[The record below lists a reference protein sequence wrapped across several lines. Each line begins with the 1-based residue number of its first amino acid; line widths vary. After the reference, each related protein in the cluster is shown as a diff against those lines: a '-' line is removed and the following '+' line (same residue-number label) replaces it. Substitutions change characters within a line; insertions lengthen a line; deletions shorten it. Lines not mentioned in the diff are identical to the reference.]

1 MDLRLNTRLDPLL
14 DMARAAAGAVDRTAF
29 LPVVAR
35 GIAEVLEADACEV
48 WLDVG
53 GPTLSALYRAPSAGA
68 PPRSP
73 ERRALTEIMTEAEVA
88 HVDGWLCVPLPQTA
102 GTGTRGVIALTRAA
116 APNAEEVTLVEV
128 AATLARLGLDAAD
141 AGRFD
146 AESRDQFVALLGHD
160 LRAPLANV
168 RVGAQLAQRNLDVGD
183 MDSVRKALAIIESQS
198 GRLLARLEALLDAVA
213 ATGGW
218 LIKLEPLDLGAMA
231 AATIEPFAL
240 AAEQTGSGTT
250 FAVDVAP
257 GTPHARGDAAQI
269 ARVLEHLVDNAA
281 KYAPGKPIAVQIRAS
296 EGGVRLD
303 VTDRG
308 PGIRPEDV
316 DRVFTPFGRGRN
328 TGDKEGYGL
337 GLYLARNI
345 ARSHGGRLW
354 IARTSPSGTTMSLTL
369 PLADDA
375 SR

>member
-1 MDLRLNTRLDPLL
+1 MDLQLNTRLDPLL

-53 GPTLSALYRAPSAGA
+53 GPTLSALHRAPGSGA

-73 ERRALTEIMTEAEVA
+73 ERRALAEVMAEAEVA
-88 HVDGWLCVPLPQTA
+88 HIDGWLCVPLPQTA
-102 GTGTRGVIALTRAA
+102 GTGTRGVIALSRSV

-146 AESRDQFVALLGHD
+146 ADARDQFLALLGHD
-160 LRAPLANV
+160 LRAPLSNV

-183 MDSVRKALAIIESQS
+183 MDSVRKALTIIESQS

-231 AATIEPFAL
+231 ASSIEPFAL
-240 AAEQTGSGTT
+240 AAEERATGTT
-250 FAVDVAP
+250 FDVKVDA
-257 GTPHARGDAAQI
+257 GTPLARGDASQI
-269 ARVLEHLVDNAA
+269 ARVIEHLIDNAA
-281 KYAPGKPIAVQIRAS
+281 KYAPGKPVNVRIHAS

-303 VTDRG
+303 ITDRG

-369 PLADDA
+369 PVAA
-375 SR
+375 EPSQ

>member
-53 GPTLSALYRAPSAGA
+53 GPALSALYRAPGAGA

-73 ERRALTEIMTEAEVA
+73 ERRALSEIMTEAEIA

-231 AATIEPFAL
+231 AATVEPFAL
-240 AAEQTGSGTT
+240 AAEQAGSGTT
-250 FAVDVAP
+250 FVVDVAP

-328 TGDKEGYGL
+328 SGDKDGYGL

-369 PLADDA
+369 PLAEDA

>member
-53 GPTLSALYRAPSAGA
+53 GPTLSALYRAPGAGA

-73 ERRALTEIMTEAEVA
+73 ERRALAEVMAEAEVA

-102 GTGTRGVIALTRAA
+102 GTGTRGVIALTRTA
-116 APNAEEVTLVEV
+116 APNAEEVTIVEV

-160 LRAPLANV
+160 LRAPLSNV
-168 RVGAQLAQRNLDVGD
+168 RVGAQLAQRNLDAGD

-218 LIKLEPLDLGAMA
+218 LIKLEALDLGAMA
-231 AATIEPFAL
+231 AAAIEPFAL
-240 AAEQTGSGTT
+240 AAEEKGTGTT
-250 FAVDVAP
+250 FVLDLAP
-257 GTPHARGDAAQI
+257 GTPPARGDAAQI
-269 ARVLEHLVDNAA
+269 ARVLEHLIDNAA
-281 KYAPGKPIAVQIRAS
+281 KYAPGKPIVVHVGAA
-296 EGGVRLD
+296 EGGIRLD

-328 TGDKEGYGL
+328 SGDKDGYGL

-369 PLADDA
+369 PLADEP

>member
-53 GPTLSALYRAPSAGA
+53 GPTLSALYRAPGAGA

-73 ERRALTEIMTEAEVA
+73 ERRALAEVMAEAEVA

-102 GTGTRGVIALTRAA
+102 GTGTRGVIALTRTA
-116 APNAEEVTLVEV
+116 APNAEEVTIVEV

-160 LRAPLANV
+160 LRAPLSNV
-168 RVGAQLAQRNLDVGD
+168 RVGAQLAQRNLDAGD

-218 LIKLEPLDLGAMA
+218 LIKLEALDLGAMA
-231 AATIEPFAL
+231 AAAIEPFAL
-240 AAEQTGSGTT
+240 AAEEKGAGTT
-250 FAVDVAP
+250 FVLDVAP
-257 GTPHARGDAAQI
+257 GTPPARGDAAQI

-281 KYAPGKPIAVQIRAS
+281 KYAPGKPIVVHVGAA
-296 EGGVRLD
+296 EGGIRLD

-328 TGDKEGYGL
+328 SGDKDGYGL

-369 PLADDA
+369 PLADEP

>member
-35 GIAEVLEADACEV
+35 GIAEVVEADACEV

-53 GPTLSALYRAPSAGA
+53 GPTLSALYRAPGAGA

-73 ERRALTEIMTEAEVA
+73 ERRSLTEVMAEAEVA
-88 HVDGWLCVPLPQTA
+88 HIDGWLCVPLPQTA
-102 GTGTRGVIALTRAA
+102 GTGTRGVIAIARAV

-146 AESRDQFVALLGHD
+146 ADSRDQFLALLGHD
-160 LRAPLANV
+160 LRAPLSNV

-218 LIKLEPLDLGAMA
+218 LIKLESLDLGAMA
-231 AATIEPFAL
+231 AAAIEPFAL
-240 AAEQTGSGTT
+240 AAEEKGTGTT
-250 FAVDVAP
+250 FDVSVEP
-257 GTPHARGDAAQI
+257 GAPHARGDASQI
-269 ARVLEHLVDNAA
+269 ARVLEHLIDNAA
-281 KYAPGKPIAVQIRAS
+281 KYAPGKPVAVRIYAS

-303 VTDRG
+303 VIDRG

-337 GLYLARNI
+337 GLYLARNV

-354 IARTSPSGTTMSLTL
+354 IARTSPSGTTMALTL
-369 PLADDA
+369 PAA
-375 SR
+375 EGPSR

>member
-53 GPTLSALYRAPSAGA
+53 GPTLSALYRAPGAGA

-73 ERRALTEIMTEAEVA
+73 ERRALAEVMAEAEVA
-88 HVDGWLCVPLPQTA
+88 HVAGWLCVPLPQTA
-102 GTGTRGVIALTRAA
+102 GTGTRGVIALTRTA
-116 APNAEEVTLVEV
+116 APNAEDVTIVEV

-160 LRAPLANV
+160 LRAPLSNV
-168 RVGAQLAQRNLDVGD
+168 RVGAQLAQRNLDAGD

-218 LIKLEPLDLGAMA
+218 LIKLEALDLGAMA
-231 AATIEPFAL
+231 AAAIEPFAL
-240 AAEQTGSGTT
+240 AAEEKGTGTT
-250 FAVDVAP
+250 FVLDVAP
-257 GTPHARGDAAQI
+257 GTPPARGDAAQI

-281 KYAPGKPIAVQIRAS
+281 KYAPGKPIVVHVGAA
-296 EGGVRLD
+296 EGGIRLD

-328 TGDKEGYGL
+328 SGDKDGYGL

-369 PLADDA
+369 PLADEP